1 MNSTHARILNV
12 LFIGHDMSCTDQL
25 TERDLRNSRLVHSL
39 SLSLSLCLFV
49 CMCMYAGSRVHVL
62 QCNLRSQ

>member
-39 SLSLSLCLFV
+39 SLSLSLFDSCMHMAVLF
-49 CMCMYAGSRVHVL
+49 L
-62 QCNLRSQ
+62 FNLAQTCSKHK